1 MENVKPIVIFILI
14 TAVCAGLVGLFYE
27 VTREPVRIQQEIRQT
42 EMIAAV
48 LPGVENTEI
57 AEVEGVDFVT
67 QLVRGYD
74 VQNQLIGYAITS
86 FAPGYSGP
94 VIIMTGF
101 QEDGTIIAVRVLT
114 QTETP
119 GLGTAI
125 AGLPFLAQFEG
136 RTQTM
141 SVSRMP
147 SLSDEIQALTS
158 ATISTAAIVNAI
170 NSAIGFMATIQ

>member
-1 MENVKPIVIFILI
+1 MENIKPVAVFILI
-14 TAVCAGLVGLFYE
+14 TAVCAGLVGLLYDI
-27 VTREPVRIQQEIRQT
+27 TREPVREQQLIRQT

-48 LPGVENTEI
+48 LPGVAETEI
-57 AEVEGVDFVT
+57 TEVEGVDFIT

-74 VQNQLIGYAITS
+74 GQNQLIGYAITS

-101 QEDGTIIAVRVLT
+101 QPDGTIIAVRVLT

-119 GLGTAI
+119 GLGTGI
-125 AGLPFLAQFEG
+125 ANLPFLEQFEG
-136 RTQTM
+136 RIETM

-147 SLSDEIQALTS
+147 SLPDEIQALTS
-158 ATISTAAIVNAI
+158 ATISTTAIVNAI
-170 NSAIGFMATIQ
+170 NAAIGFFGTL